1 MPTTVHF
8 TGRHRCDGRRG
19 HFAKEEDAVE
29 SIQKRLTRERPPRVK
44 ITYDVETL
52 GSAVKT
58 ELPFVMGIIADLS
71 GDRTC
76 DRVKAFGAGSKI
88 PEYEE
93 RDFVFITRDSFTK
106 VMASFTPMAKVK
118 LLDSA
123 GGDGCE
129 IAFRKMD
136 DFTPDALVQNVPALR
151 TLLDA
156 RSVCRDCRSALDADS
171 GLLNGV
177 TKYLQSDPPEKFDE
191 KKFKECFTDGNAV
204 VSKYP
209 YIMGYLENTANRKAL
224 VEYMEEN
231 GAAYL
236 KTFLD
241 KGRESDLDA
250 GSPFLEKLT
259 KGLKD
264 YATKEKE
271 AKAKFD
277 KLFEV
282 TAGGVPSIKHKNLK
296 AHLENPENRKAFVK
310 CVDDG
315 TGVAH
320 LKPLL
325 DKEGG
330 NDKDLDADSSFLID
344 LTKGLKDYAT
354 KEKAAKDEFDALF
367 QTTDGKSD
375 SILHEKLKAHLNS
388 DENMDRLLDNLK
400 NANILAAFACL
411 IAKKDGAI
419 GENVD
424 AILHDNNVQALE
436 AAWRGLFYLVSNTET
451 GEFLKLRVLNASRL
465 EVEKDLSRASNFDQS
480 KLFKKV
486 YEETYGTLGGEPYSC
501 LLFAH
506 EFDHGDVDFLRG
518 LMQIASAAHAPLIA
532 AAAPSI
538 LGLDSFTTLS
548 NPSNLYDII
557 SRVDHTAWNSLRK
570 DFDARYLNFVLPRV
584 LMRMPYTEKKVESF
598 LYNESLGADAANPD
612 HGKYLWGNAAFFLAQ
627 RITNA
632 YALYRWTAAIRGVEG
647 GGVVENLP
655 AHTYPRASGD
665 DVIKIPTETA
675 ITDRREKELSDL
687 GFIALCYRVNTDKAA
702 FLGAQSLHRPDEYE
716 NPEATSN
723 SRLSA
728 RLPYLLNASR
738 FAHYIKVK
746 MRDKVGSFLD
756 RESVEIYLNN
766 WISGYVLLTDAASQ
780 EIKAQYPLREA
791 QVVVEEVEG
800 SPGSYTAVIH
810 LRPHFQ
816 MEELLVSLRL
826 VAKLPEPGAFAV
838 PQPVS

>member
-1 MPTTVHF
+1 MPTTVYF

-118 LLDSA
+118 LLESA

-209 YIMGYLENTANRKAL
+209 YIMGYLENTDNRKAL

-250 GSPFLEKLT
+250 GSPFLKKLT
-259 KGLKD
+259 ESLK
-264 YATKEKE
+264 T
-271 AKAKFD
+271 
-277 KLFEV
+277 
-282 TAGGVPSIKHKNLK
+282 
-296 AHLENPENRKAFVK
+296 
-310 CVDDG
+310 
-315 TGVAH
+315 
-320 LKPLL
+320 
-325 DKEGG
+325 
-330 NDKDLDADSSFLID
+330 
-344 LTKGLKDYAT
+344 YAT

-655 AHTYPRASGD
+655 AHTYTRASGD